1 MIRRPRRGG
10 AAVLIGFM
18 GAGKSSVGRI
28 VARRLGADFVDVD
41 VRIESAAGR
50 SVTEI
55 FASQGEEVF
64 REMEAEAIRD
74 AVSAPG
80 RVVAAG
86 GGAFIDPGNR
96 ALLREYAPVVFLDAS
111 PETVIARL
119 SRDASRP
126 LLQGGD
132 REARVRELMAR
143 RRPFYAEADVTVATD
158 GLTVFQV
165 AGRVIAL
172 LADRREKRK

>member
-10 AAVLIGFM
+10 AAVLLGFM

-126 LLQGGD
+126 LLQGGN

-143 RRPFYAEADVTVATD
+143 RRPFYAEADVTVDTD